1 MTIIAAMREDTN
13 SILIAADS
21 EYEESGQIR
30 LGGGARKLKRH
41 PTGMLA
47 WAISGNTTLGEIDF
61 CEWIQAYSWPPPT
74 WRIFER
80 DAITKLSYLIG
91 EQRKLVE
98 LSRAQPNP
106 AHDAAECLLV
116 GWLGDLPEIYAF
128 GDAGQVQSYLQDGF
142 CAIGKGNIDAWVSY
156 LTLRDFGGIT
166 QLTKLQT
173 IMNVITHTISGC
185 GGEYY
190 IWRVKKD
197 IIEKGLEKS
206 E

>member
-1 MTIIAAMREDTN
+1 MTIIAAMKEGVD

-47 WAISGNTTLGEIDF
+47 WGISGNTTLGEIAF
-61 CEWIQAYSWPPPT
+61 CEWVQAYSWPPPD
-74 WRIFER
+74 WRTFER
-80 DAITKLSYLIG
+80 TAITELSRLIG

-98 LSRAQPNP
+98 LSKAQPNP

-116 GWLGDLPEIYAF
+116 GWIGDIPEIYQF
-128 GDAGQVQSYLQDGF
+128 GDGGQVQSYLSDGF
-142 CAIGKGNIDAWVSY
+142 SAIGKGNIAAWVSY
-156 LTLRDFGGIT
+156 LTMRNFKGVT
-166 QLTKLQT
+166 ELTKLRA
-173 IMNVITHTISGC
+173 IMNVITHTIAGC

-190 IWRVKKD
+190 IWRVKKE
-197 IIEKGLEKS
+197 IIETSLEKS